1 MALALAG
8 AALWYLYGQWPAIM
22 RVAGKVETRWSLV
35 ALSAAIVLITYAML
49 IECWRLVLR
58 ELGGVLDLQRAAVI
72 WLGSNLAR
80 YIPLSGWQLGV
91 AATMAKRERVP
102 VAVST
107 GGSLLLTLVNVLTG
121 LGVFAVMAATT
132 PTLGHRGRLMLAIAV
147 PGLILARILLPR
159 LGALL
164 ARVTGRE
171 IELPRI
177 GPRAIAI
184 AAVGTTVAWILY
196 GIAFWVLAQAIL
208 PGPAR
213 SLPACIALYT
223 GAYLA
228 GVLAFVPPA
237 GIGAAEFAMIQL
249 APQLGVFTGPEAAL
263 LSLAVRAWRTVLEI
277 VPGVIALAVASAAD
291 RRRDDQPS
299 RGSRIP

>member
-1 MALALAG
+1 MHTS
-8 AALWYLYGQWPAIM
+8 WP
-22 RVAGKVETRWSLV
+22 LV
-35 ALSAAIVLITYAML
+35 ALSAAIVLLTYAML
-49 IECWRLVLR
+49 IECWRQVLR
-58 ELGGVLDLQRAAVI
+58 ELGGALTAPRAAVI

-91 AATMAKRERVP
+91 ATMMAKRESVP
-102 VAVST
+102 IAVSA
-107 GGSLLLTLVNVLTG
+107 GASVLLTIVNVLTG
-121 LGVFAVMAATT
+121 LGVFAVATAAA
-132 PTLGHRGRLMLAIAV
+132 PSLGHRGRVLLAIGV
-147 PGLILARILLPR
+147 PGLILARLLLPKAA
-159 LGALL
+159 ALV

-171 IELPRI
+171 IQLPRV
-177 GPRAIAI
+177 GSRAIAV
-184 AAVGTTVAWILY
+184 AAVGTTIAWMLY
-196 GIAFWVLAQAIL
+196 GVAFWVLAQAIL

-237 GIGAAEFAMIQL
+237 GIGVAEFAMIQL
-249 APQLGVFTGPEAAL
+249 APELGVFTGPEAAL

-277 VPGVIALAVASAAD
+277 VPGVMALAIAAAID
-291 RRRDDQPS
+291 SRRDDQPS